1 MRTRVEVATCS
12 LNNLNT
18 ANEEKCEKFV
28 RSLAITV
35 VSKSPSLLN
44 LNLRIE
50 RKNLLTPPS

>member
-50 RKNLLTPPS
+50 RKN